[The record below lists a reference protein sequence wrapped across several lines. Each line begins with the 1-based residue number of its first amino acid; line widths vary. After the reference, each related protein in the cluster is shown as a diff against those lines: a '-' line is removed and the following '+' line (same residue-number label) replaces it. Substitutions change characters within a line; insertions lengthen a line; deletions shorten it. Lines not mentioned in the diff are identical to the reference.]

1 MKKATLCGV
10 AFFLAGFLA
19 GRLFSLR
26 DGFFHAVG
34 WGSTIRG
41 RAEAETDA
49 EAEPEPGPEGRR
61 RRGGGEVAPGA
72 RQLLRPGSRLQTIA
86 SGQNSECGVGK
97 QIRAQSDPNRRS
109 GRSQIRAAIRAGP
122 QSEPNRRSGRSKIR
136 AADPGCFLSKTS
148 PADWSHG
155 AACRPGPGRSPP
167 GSARRSGRAPA
178 PEPRHSIATGRGS
191 R

>member
-1 MKKATLCGV
+1 MRSGGEAQSE
-10 AFFLAGFLA
+10 AGQ
-19 GRLFSLR
+19 
-26 DGFFHAVG
+26 
-34 WGSTIRG
+34 
-41 RAEAETDA
+41 
-49 EAEPEPGPEGRR
+49 GRR
-61 RRGGGEVAPGA
+61 LMRRRNRDRRGGSERAADTERRGRGRGCPRCETVAPTGKPASNNRLGA
-72 RQLLRPGSRLQTIA
+72 KFGIRSQKTD
-86 SGQNSECGVGK
+86 SGAVRSEP
-97 QIRAQSDPNRRS
+97 QSDPNRRS
-109 GRSQIRAAIRAGP
+109 GRSQIRAAIRSEP
-122 QSEPNRRSGRSKIR
+122 QIRVQSDPGRRFGLQSDPNRRFGRSKIR